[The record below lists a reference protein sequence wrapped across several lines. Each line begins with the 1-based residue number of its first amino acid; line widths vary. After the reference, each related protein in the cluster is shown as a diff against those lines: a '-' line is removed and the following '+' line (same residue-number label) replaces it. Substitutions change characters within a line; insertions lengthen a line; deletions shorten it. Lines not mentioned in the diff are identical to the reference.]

1 MKTREEWLL
10 DLVARMRPMFLN
22 AGYTVPEKLRISC
35 SFPSRQALRGGKR
48 TTMGQ
53 CWSPDA
59 SKDQTTEVLIS
70 PLMEDPLDVAAT
82 VAHELLHAALG
93 TEVGHAGPFKRGMKA
108 IGLVGPARSTE
119 AGDKFRDWFRQQ
131 PGLGRY
137 PHAELDARAKEKK
150 QGTRML
156 KCYCRDCGYTVRTTA
171 KWLELGTPL
180 CVCGAGAMAHEPGPE
195 EEGE

>member
-1 MKTREEWLL
+1 MTREEWLL
-10 DLVARMRPMFLN
+10 NLVTRMRGDLFRE
-22 AGYTVPEKLRISC
+22 AGYAVPEKLRISC
-35 SFPSRQALRGGKR
+35 GFPSRGALRGTKQ
-48 TTMGQ
+48 TTLGQ
-53 CWSPDA
+53 CWHSEA

-70 PLMEDPLDVAAT
+70 PLLDDPMDVAAV

-93 TEVGHAGPFKRGMKA
+93 ADVGHKGPFKRGMKA

-137 PHAELDARAKEKK
+137 PHAELDAKAKERKE
-150 QGTRML
+150 GTRML
-156 KCYCRDCGYTVRTTA
+156 KCFCRDCGYTVRTTA

-180 CVCGAGAMAHEPGPE
+180 CVCGAGAMATETKPE
-195 EEGE
+195 VKP